1 MSDAGFASLSPT
13 LLARKGGA
21 RPAMRPQH
29 GMPGKIDPA
38 DAAAELED
46 LGWNDMGE
54 DDDAAQQRS
63 ARIVR
68 LEPLRDELVND
79 EGGETVSRDERE
91 VIEHR
96 EQMSPSPVRETI
108 DRIAK
113 KLEANR
119 QEAVEAAAAPALEV
133 GKRIASSGKK
143 RAAFTLRLDP
153 ERHLRL
159 RLASTVSGCSAQ
171 VLVTQ
176 ALDAMLA
183 DMPEIETLATQVK
196 RP

>member
-1 MSDAGFASLSPT
+1 MSDASFASLSPT

-29 GMPGKIDPA
+29 GMAGKIDPA

-46 LGWNDMGE
+46 LGWNDMG
-54 DDDAAQQRS
+54 DHDPNPG

-68 LEPLRDELVND
+68 F
-79 EGGETVSRDERE
+79 GGESVASASDVGQAEAAPDIE
-91 VIEHR
+91 PVIDPR
-96 EQMSPSPVRETI
+96 PAPSPVRETI
-108 DRIAK
+108 ERIAR
-113 KLEANR
+113 KLDENR
-119 QEAVEAAAAPALEV
+119 QDAVEAAIKPAAKLVA
-133 GKRIASSGKK
+133 KAASSGNR

-159 RLASTVSGCSAQ
+159 RLASTISGSSAQ

-183 DMPEIETLATQVK
+183 RMPEIETLATQVK

>member
-1 MSDAGFASLSPT
+1 MSDASFASLSPT

-29 GMPGKIDPA
+29 GMAGKIDPA

-54 DDDAAQQRS
+54 S
-63 ARIVR
+63 NTHPGARIVR
-68 LEPLRDELVND
+68 FESETETAEPTDQAAE
-79 EGGETVSRDERE
+79 SPA
-91 VIEHR
+91 
-96 EQMSPSPVRETI
+96 PSPVRETI
-108 DRIAK
+108 ERIAR
-113 KLEANR
+113 KLDANR
-119 QEAVEAAAAPALEV
+119 QDAIETAFKPAAKLVARP
-133 GKRIASSGKK
+133 ASSSHR

-159 RLASTVSGCSAQ
+159 RLASTISGSSAQ

-183 DMPEIETLATQVK
+183 RMPEIETLATQVK

>member
-1 MSDAGFASLSPT
+1 MSDASFASLSPT

-29 GMPGKIDPA
+29 GMAGKIDPA

-46 LGWNDMGE
+46 LGWNDMG
-54 DDDAAQQRS
+54 DNAPNPG

-68 LEPLRDELVND
+68 F
-79 EGGETVSRDERE
+79 GGESDTSASDVGQAEAAPD
-91 VIEHR
+91 IEPR
-96 EQMSPSPVRETI
+96 PAPSPVRETI
-108 DRIAK
+108 ERIAR
-113 KLEANR
+113 KLDENR
-119 QEAVEAAAAPALEV
+119 QDAVEAAIKPAAKLVA
-133 GKRIASSGKK
+133 KAASSGNR

-159 RLASTVSGCSAQ
+159 RLASTISGSSAQ

-183 DMPEIETLATQVK
+183 RMPEIETLATQVK

>member
-1 MSDAGFASLSPT
+1 MSDASFASLSPT

-54 DDDAAQQRS
+54 DTS
-63 ARIVR
+63 ARRHPGAQIVR
-68 LEPLRDELVND
+68 FDTEADGNS
-79 EGGETVSRDERE
+79 SRDGDYE
-91 VIEHR
+91 VAHASEEAIEA
-96 EQMSPSPVRETI
+96 QVSPVRETI

-113 KLEANR
+113 KLGENR
-119 QEAVEAAAAPALEV
+119 RDAVEAFVKPAAKLGARAAA
-133 GKRIASSGKK
+133 SGNR

-159 RLASTVSGCSAQ
+159 RLASTISGQSAQ
-171 VLVTQ
+171 NLVTQ

-183 DMPEIETLATQVK
+183 EMPEIETLAAQVK

>member
-1 MSDAGFASLSPT
+1 MSDASFASLSPT

-29 GMPGKIDPA
+29 GMAGKIDPA

-46 LGWNDMGE
+46 LGWNDMG
-54 DDDAAQQRS
+54 DNAPPPGNPG

-68 LEPLRDELVND
+68 FGNESETTALDA
-79 EGGETVSRDERE
+79 GETAAEP
-91 VIEHR
+91 EHVAIPA
-96 EQMSPSPVRETI
+96 PSPVRETI
-108 DRIAK
+108 ERIAR
-113 KLEANR
+113 KLDENR
-119 QEAVEAAAAPALEV
+119 QDAVEAAIKPAAKLVA
-133 GKRIASSGKK
+133 KAASSGNR

-159 RLASTVSGCSAQ
+159 RLASTISGSSAQ

-183 DMPEIETLATQVK
+183 RMPEIETLATQVK

>member
-1 MSDAGFASLSPT
+1 MSDASFASLSPT

-29 GMPGKIDPA
+29 GMAGKIDPA

-46 LGWNDMGE
+46 LGWNDMG
-54 DDDAAQQRS
+54 DNAPTPGS
-63 ARIVR
+63 PGARIVR
-68 LEPLRDELVND
+68 FGSESEATALDVGQAEA
-79 EGGETVSRDERE
+79 
-91 VIEHR
+91 EHVAIPA
-96 EQMSPSPVRETI
+96 PSPVRETI
-108 DRIAK
+108 ERIAR
-113 KLEANR
+113 KLDENR
-119 QEAVEAAAAPALEV
+119 QDAIEAAIKPAAKLVA
-133 GKRIASSGKK
+133 KTASSGNR

-159 RLASTVSGCSAQ
+159 RLASTISGSSAQ

-183 DMPEIETLATQVK
+183 KMPEIETLATQVK

>member
-1 MSDAGFASLSPT
+1 MSDASFASLSPT

-29 GMPGKIDPA
+29 GMAGKIDPA

-46 LGWNDMGE
+46 LGWNDMG
-54 DDDAAQQRS
+54 DHAPIPG

-68 LEPLRDELVND
+68 F
-79 EGGETVSRDERE
+79 GGESDARASDVGQAEAAPDIEP
-91 VIEHR
+91 VIEPR
-96 EQMSPSPVRETI
+96 PAPSPVRETI
-108 DRIAK
+108 ERIAR
-113 KLEANR
+113 KLDENR
-119 QEAVEAAAAPALEV
+119 QDAVEAAIKPAAKLVA
-133 GKRIASSGKK
+133 KAASSGNR

-159 RLASTVSGCSAQ
+159 RLASTISGSSAQ

-183 DMPEIETLATQVK
+183 RMPEIETLATQVK

>member
-1 MSDAGFASLSPT
+1 MSDASFASLSPT

-29 GMPGKIDPA
+29 GMAGKIDPA

-46 LGWNDMGE
+46 LGWNDMG
-54 DDDAAQQRS
+54 DNAPPPGNPG

-68 LEPLRDELVND
+68 FGNESETTALDA
-79 EGGETVSRDERE
+79 GETAAEP
-91 VIEHR
+91 EHVAIPA
-96 EQMSPSPVRETI
+96 PSPVRETI
-108 DRIAK
+108 ERIAR
-113 KLEANR
+113 KLDENR
-119 QEAVEAAAAPALEV
+119 QDAVEAAIKPAAKLVA
-133 GKRIASSGKK
+133 KAASSGTR

-159 RLASTVSGCSAQ
+159 RLASTISGSSAQ

-183 DMPEIETLATQVK
+183 RMPEIETLATQVK

>member
-1 MSDAGFASLSPT
+1 MSDASFASLSPT

-29 GMPGKIDPA
+29 GRAGKVDPA

-46 LGWNDMGE
+46 LGWNDMG
-54 DDDAAQQRS
+54 DNAPTPGNS
-63 ARIVR
+63 GARIVR
-68 LEPLRDELVND
+68 FGSESEATALDAGQVEAEPEPVANPA
-79 EGGETVSRDERE
+79 
-91 VIEHR
+91 
-96 EQMSPSPVRETI
+96 PSPVRETI
-108 DRIAK
+108 ERIAR
-113 KLEANR
+113 KLDENR
-119 QEAVEAAAAPALEV
+119 QDAIEAAIKPAAKLVA
-133 GKRIASSGKK
+133 KTASSGNR

-159 RLASTVSGCSAQ
+159 RLASTISGSSAQ

-183 DMPEIETLATQVK
+183 KMPEIETLATQVK

>member
-1 MSDAGFASLSPT
+1 MHDAGFASLSPT

-54 DDDAAQQRS
+54 DTS
-63 ARIVR
+63 ARRHPGAQIVR
-68 LEPLRDELVND
+68 FDAESDRDASEHDEHDDESALEAK
-79 EGGETVSRDERE
+79 GE
-91 VIEHR
+91 VIPH
-96 EQMSPSPVRETI
+96 QPTSPVRDTI
-108 DRIAK
+108 ERIAK
-113 KLEANR
+113 KLDENR
-119 QEAVEAAAAPALEV
+119 QDAVEAIAKPALKLGARSV
-133 GKRIASSGKK
+133 ASGNR

-159 RLASTVSGCSAQ
+159 RLASTISGSSAQ

-183 DMPEIETLATQVK
+183 KMPEIETLATQVK

>member
-1 MSDAGFASLSPT
+1 MHDAGFASLSPT

-54 DDDAAQQRS
+54 DTS
-63 ARIVR
+63 ARRHPGAQIVR
-68 LEPLRDELVND
+68 FDTEADGNSWRDD
-79 EGGETVSRDERE
+79 EHEDAHASEE
-91 VIEHR
+91 VIEA
-96 EQMSPSPVRETI
+96 PASPVRETI

-113 KLEANR
+113 KLGENR
-119 QEAVEAAAAPALEV
+119 RDAVEAFAKPAAKLGARAAA
-133 GKRIASSGKK
+133 SGNR

-159 RLASTVSGCSAQ
+159 RLASTISGQSAQ
-171 VLVTQ
+171 NLVTQ

-183 DMPEIETLATQVK
+183 EMPEIETLAAQVK

>member
-1 MSDAGFASLSPT
+1 MSDASFASLSPT

-29 GMPGKIDPA
+29 GMAGKIDPA

-46 LGWNDMGE
+46 LGWNDMG
-54 DDDAAQQRS
+54 DNAS
-63 ARIVR
+63 TPGSPGARIVR
-68 LEPLRDELVND
+68 FGSESEATALDAGQAEAEPEPVANPA
-79 EGGETVSRDERE
+79 
-91 VIEHR
+91 
-96 EQMSPSPVRETI
+96 PSPVRETI
-108 DRIAK
+108 ERIAR
-113 KLEANR
+113 KLDENR
-119 QEAVEAAAAPALEV
+119 QDAIEAAIKPAAKLVA
-133 GKRIASSGKK
+133 KTASSGNR

-159 RLASTVSGCSAQ
+159 RLASTISGSSAQ

-183 DMPEIETLATQVK
+183 RMPEIETLATQVK

>member
-1 MSDAGFASLSPT
+1 MRDAGFASLSPT

-29 GMPGKIDPA
+29 GMPGKVDPA

-54 DDDAAQQRS
+54 EDGARRHPGAQIVPIDPASDRASAMDFEPEIDDEAM
-63 ARIVR
+63 
-68 LEPLRDELVND
+68 P
-79 EGGETVSRDERE
+79 ETA
-91 VIEHR
+91 
-96 EQMSPSPVRETI
+96 PSPVRETI
-108 DRIAK
+108 ERIAK
-113 KLEANR
+113 KLAENR
-119 QEAVEAAAAPALEV
+119 QTAIEAATPPAIKLGARTAAS
-133 GKRIASSGKK
+133 GKR

-159 RLASTVSGCSAQ
+159 RLASTVSGLSAQ

-183 DMPEIETLATQVK
+183 EMPEIETLATQVK
-196 RP
+196 RK